1 MHAIETL
8 VLEFGEIMDDAVS
21 SVESAAILKDSNLL
35 NEYSSG
41 SIDGSVSV
49 RNIGKGADWS
59 VIVLT
64 ITGVFF
70 AIPEAHKKV
79 RESIE
84 AWQLI
89 FKQFKSLYQN
99 VIPKKLALYP
109 DQYLFL
115 IALKL
120 LFQEPIWKR
129 WFS

>member
-64 ITGVFF
+64 ITGVFLPYQKH
-70 AIPEAHKKV
+70 IKKY
-79 RESIE
+79 EN
-84 AWQLI
+84 QL
-89 FKQFKSLYQN
+89 KHGSLFSSSSNPY
-99 VIPKKLALYP
+99 I
-109 DQYLFL
+109 
-115 IALKL
+115 
-120 LFQEPIWKR
+120 KR
-129 WFS
+129 